1 MATPVTGSPVQLQ
14 AIREVEGPALE
25 LVARIAPRHPLFG
38 VAAAMALVAA
48 LGVLVAFIILQARA
62 GGGVQ
67 GSSEGTTIWEPAS
80 VLQCSDPSFLCGLFE
95 MPLPPISVAFAEDSE
110 LGEPTKPVFAEECA
124 ADPAAKQDAS
134 AVAAETP
141 EAGGEDS
148 GKDLPDGTRSSD
160 APPAPEAG
168 QVTADDAEEAEQAEA
183 EEAEEAEEATGKR
196 KRRQGPRAR
205 VLAELKS
212 SSPCDLKARLE
223 SELIEQDAVIA
234 AAKEVEAGKQKLV
247 DEALAEVEHLSQ
259 AVKEASQH
267 EETALG
273 LAKELRK
280 RKKEA
285 AKECSER
292 QKEVQHHEDLLFLLG
307 FEVERR
313 RKLKEAEASMESEKD
328 AKRQKIQELL
338 QVAEDA
344 KKAQDEM
351 RQREKDGEQRNLHH
365 YVRLFSASVFILDFA
380 SVRNDAE
387 EARQA
392 VRQLEK
398 EQEQLQLGPFGRRQV
413 AARKAK
419 ASNCAEESEDPK
431 EAASETSRSNAC
443 VPVVD
448 LRVPVKREGAL
459 MPFPTHPRTEE
470 NVVISIE
477 DSQ

>member
-62 GGGVQ
+62 GGGFF
-67 GSSEGTTIWEPAS
+67 SRKPRCKIWESAS
-80 VLQCSDPSFLCGLFE
+80 VLQCSYPSSLCGLFE

-110 LGEPTKPVFAEECA
+110 LGEPTKPVFAVECA

-148 GKDLPDGTRSSD
+148 GKDLPDGTRTSD
-160 APPAPEAG
+160 APPAPEAAN
-168 QVTADDAEEAEQAEA
+168 VTAQAEKAADDGEEAEQAEA
-183 EEAEEAEEATGKR
+183 EEEEAEEATGKR
-196 KRRQGPRAR
+196 KRRQGLRAR

-212 SSPCDLKARLE
+212 TSPCDLKTRLE

-234 AAKEVEAGKQKLV
+234 VAKEVEAGKQKLV

-328 AKRQKIQELL
+328 AKRQKILELL

-351 RQREKDGEQRNLHH
+351 RQREK
-365 YVRLFSASVFILDFA
+365 
-380 SVRNDAE
+380 

-398 EQEQLQLGPFGRRQV
+398 EQKQLQLGPFGRRQV

-419 ASNCAEESEDPK
+419 ATKCTEDSEDPK
-431 EAASETSRSNAC
+431 EAASETSA
-443 VPVVD
+443 PVVD
-448 LRVPVKREGAL
+448 LLVPVKREGAL
-459 MPFPTHPRTEE
+459 TPFPTHPRTEE